1 MNEENSWKMITPKKP
16 LSPVPSQCPGFH
28 GPTETSSSFLFL
40 RDRSFCQKGKNGGRR
55 QRISFGFK
63 GQQRRKNYVAI
74 EREGR
79 KSPRAKKQARNIHK
93 TPYFFQAKAK
103 RLLTCKT
110 FPGEEL
116 PFIRRNC
123 KVPLMPFPTPISRS
137 PLLPILLLRGGDG
150 ANGWNHPTHTA
161 LYQMKQPTH
170 LSPLNNWTSRFGI
183 PESESYHLRR
193 YFHTFLSIGTRNRK
207 KDNGNCC
214 FVRTHLCPP
223 RSVVAL
229 RSPCR
234 EPSPRAGAAGRSSSS
249 CGCRLGSRSLRGRG
263 SSPSSSSSCLGSS
276 PFFGGWRTR
285 WPPSC

>member
-1 MNEENSWKMITPKKP
+1 MITPKKP

-40 RDRSFCQKGKNGGRR
+40 RDRSFCQTGKNGGRR

-74 EREGR
+74 ELEGR
-79 KSPRAKKQARNIHK
+79 KKIAPGQKVGKKHTQDAI
-93 TPYFFQAKAK
+93 F
-103 RLLTCKT
+103 
-110 FPGEEL
+110 FPGESQEVVDVQDVS
-116 PFIRRNC
+116 RRGATIYSA
-123 KVPLMPFPTPISRS
+123 KLQSAADAFPHSHFSFSS
-137 PLLPILLLRGGDG
+137 PPHSIITGGGDG

-161 LYQMKQPTH
+161 LYQMKKTTH

-183 PESESYHLRR
+183 PESESYHRRR

-207 KDNGNCC
+207 KDNGYCC
-214 FVRTHLCPP
+214 FVRTHLCPQ

-234 EPSPRAGAAGRSSSS
+234 EPSPRAGAAERSSSS